1 MRPPIG
7 TLRWIA
13 PAMIIAVVVAGCG
26 RAAPPAP
33 EVSVSEPSTPA
44 PSPTPSA
51 PPSTVVTPTLSATP
65 SPTPVQP
72 RCRDL
77 VAEMSIA
84 EQVGQLVMVGISSG
98 GLGSTTARTLEETRA
113 GSVIMLG
120 NSTAGSAAIRRLV
133 GDVRDVTR
141 RPEGVRTL
149 LAVDQEGGLVQ
160 RLKGPGF
167 ARIPAA
173 RDQAELSDAELT
185 RRASRWG
192 SQLRAA
198 GIHANLAPVADVVP
212 ADLELLNAPIGQ
224 LGRGYGASP
233 KVVAA
238 KTSAFIEGMDRA
250 DVATAVKHFPGLG
263 RVRGNTD
270 FARRV
275 TDQTTRRNDPALRGF
290 QASVDAGVDMV
301 MLSSAYYSKIDPQH
315 RAAFSP
321 VIIDTLLRGD
331 LDFDGVVISDDLSAA
346 AMSDL
351 APGER
356 ATRFVRA
363 GGDLAIVGDPAEAAA
378 MTGALRRAAEDESF
392 AERVRESATRVVA
405 MKAARDLAECR

>member
-1 MRPPIG
+1 MRSSPG
-7 TLRWIA
+7 
-13 PAMIIAVVVAGCG
+13 G
-26 RAAPPAP
+26 RAGGA
-33 EVSVSEPSTPA
+33 VSF
-44 PSPTPSA
+44 
-51 PPSTVVTPTLSATP
+51 
-65 SPTPVQP
+65 
-72 RCRDL
+72 
-77 VAEMSIA
+77 
-84 EQVGQLVMVGISSG
+84 G
-98 GLGSTTARTLEETRA
+98 
-113 GSVIMLG
+113 
-120 NSTAGSAAIRRLV
+120 
-133 GDVRDVTR
+133 
-141 RPEGVRTL
+141 RP
-149 LAVDQEGGLVQ
+149 
-160 RLKGPGF
+160 
-167 ARIPAA
+167 
-173 RDQAELSDAELT
+173 
-185 RRASRWG
+185 
-192 SQLRAA
+192 

-351 APGER
+351 TPGER

-363 GGDLAIVGDPAEAAA
+363 GGDLAIIGDPAEAAA
-378 MTGALRRAAEDESF
+378 TTGALRRAAEDESF